1 MTAYAKSGPV
11 GAIIAQIGSVVFDA
25 ADCAATDTTVQVITL
40 PGVAVGDAVL
50 LTPRANFTHV
60 GIGVGYCLVAG
71 TARVPFINPN
81 AAAEN
86 PASAT
91 YDYKIMKNL
100 AA

>member
-25 ADCAATDTTVQVITL
+25 ANCAATETTVQAITL
-40 PGVAVGDAVL
+40 PGTGTGDAIL
-50 LTPRANFTHV
+50 LTPRANLVHV

-81 AAAEN
+81 AAAED

-100 AA
+100 VG